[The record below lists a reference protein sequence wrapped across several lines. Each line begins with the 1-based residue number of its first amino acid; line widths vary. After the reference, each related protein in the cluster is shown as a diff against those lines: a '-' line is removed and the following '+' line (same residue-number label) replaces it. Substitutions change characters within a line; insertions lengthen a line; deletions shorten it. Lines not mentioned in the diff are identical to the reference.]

1 MEKLNLQEPYSS
13 SLCGE
18 VRVEAASSLMLPE
31 HCATPLQ
38 THTLNYAVA
47 TAPDEVFYDTDA
59 LITFTPGLAVGV
71 RTADCVPIVLS
82 APDIGAVAAVHA
94 GWRGT
99 LGGIAEKVADF
110 LIKKGADPRLMHAA
124 MGPCIC
130 VDCYEVDENLGR
142 DFERA
147 GFGEYVLRNGN
158 EKPHLDLPGINS
170 FLLSRRGLIDQH
182 ISMPPACT
190 REDTR
195 WPSWRREPGC
205 TERLYTW
212 VAMVKCPHNAIK
224 QHISC

>member
-1 MEKLNLQEPYSS
+1 MQKLNLQEQGSS
-13 SLCGE
+13 SRCGE
-18 VRVEAASSLMLPE
+18 FRVEAASSLMLPE

-47 TAPDEVFYDTDA
+47 TTPDEVFDDTDA

-99 LGGIAEKVADF
+99 LGGIAGKVADF
-110 LIKKGADPRLMHAA
+110 LIKKGADPKLMHAA

-130 VDCYEVDENLGR
+130 VDCYEVDKELGR

-147 GFGEYVLRNGN
+147 GFGEYVRRIGD

-170 FLLSRRGLIDQH
+170 LLLSWRGLIEQH
-182 ISMPPACT
+182 ISMPQACT

-195 WPSWRREPGC
+195 WPSWRRAPGC

-212 VAMVKCPHNAIK
+212 VVMGTGSCNATR
-224 QHISC
+224 QHTPC